1 MTEEKSFK
9 NWSNSMEYLGYT
21 FPVKKPWGEYID
33 YLRNDRVV
41 FKKITIR
48 SGEEISYQI
57 HHKRSEFWYVVEG
70 TGIMRWNNLDNWKV
84 RPGFTIE
91 IRKNDAHQ
99 IINTGDVDLVIYE
112 MQFGQCSEDDIV
124 RLEDKYD
131 REETDE

>member
-131 REETDE
+131 REKNDE

>member
-9 NWSNSMEYLGYT
+9 DWSNSMEYLGYT
-21 FPVKKPWGEYID
+21 FPVKKPWGEYTD

-131 REETDE
+131 REKTDE

>member
-84 RPGFTIE
+84 RPGFTVE